1 MNDHVALETSIIK
14 KMETG
19 NSNNIFNDSLTSFD
33 LLVILQ
39 FFSQKTYTIPF
50 LQKIC
55 RRNIMILLLFPS
67 KPQPAITMT
76 IKF

>member
-39 FFSQKTYTIPF
+39 FLSQKTYTIPF